1 MAFITTVRSRGVKV
15 RLPLNLKNMR
25 EVHGVSTCEVPAYA
39 ACQVCVCTPTC
50 MCTSVQAERR
60 GEEELMPGLLSGV
73 TGAERMCACSCIFQ
87 NYISQQKCP
96 QLTHFS
102 INECV
107 HQIPRI
113 TTNPEH
119 RPIPQCNVSRLNVKM
134 WSFTFNAIREQL
146 LFKLKITLWHLN
158 AYTGGCRGSAK
169 IKEAV
174 PCSTETMDGCG
185 ININFPLLYINRP
198 QDSPHALLES
208 IKLI

>member
-1 MAFITTVRSRGVKV
+1 MQLVKCV
-15 RLPLNLKNMR
+15 SARLLACAP
-25 EVHGVSTCEVPAYA
+25 VHN
-39 ACQVCVCTPTC
+39 
-50 MCTSVQAERR
+50 VQAERR
-60 GEEELMPGLLSGV
+60 GEEEPMPGLLSGV
-73 TGAERMCACSCIFQ
+73 TGAERMCACSSIFQ

-146 LFKLKITLWHLN
+146 LFKWKITLWHLN

-198 QDSPHALLES
+198 QGSPHALLES
-208 IKLI
+208 IKLIQSTHASRLAHHLEYSLDNLF